1 MLTTINIVMSITRK
15 ILSFVGLPL
24 LIVFA
29 AVIAWSF
36 QKTGTATTE
45 KVEDTT
51 VSETT
56 ESTSKTNATWEQ
68 TENGWEPDGIAP
80 KCADPFKIAPP
91 TKNLS
96 AATSILYPGQKRGG
110 DYKPHG
116 GFRFGNSKNE
126 DIKVIIPIN
135 SNLVNASRYLAEED
149 GNNEVQ
155 YLLTFISPCGISYR
169 FDHVID
175 LVPKIQEVMDTLPKA
190 TSGDSRTTN
199 ITPQIEFEQGELVAN
214 GVGIKEGSNVFFDF
228 GMYDL
233 RQEKGYKTTSAE
245 FLKNHVGDENA
256 LNGFCW
262 FDLLPDADSTLVK
275 SLPPGSGETGK
286 TSDTCS

>member
-1 MLTTINIVMSITRK
+1 MSTTRK

-36 QKTGTATTE
+36 QKTGTITTE
-45 KVEDTT
+45 KVEDIT

-56 ESTSKTNATWEQ
+56 ETAKVQWKQ
-68 TENGWEPDGIAP
+68 GPDGWKPDGTAP
-80 KCADPFKIAPP
+80 KCAEPFKIITP

-96 AATSILYPGQKRGG
+96 AATNVLYPGQERGG

-116 GFRFGNSKNE
+116 GFRFDNNNNE
-126 DIKVIIPIN
+126 DIKTIIPID
-135 SNLVNASRYLAEED
+135 SNLVNASRYLAMED
-149 GNNEVQ
+149 GSNEVQ

-169 FDHVID
+169 FDHITD
-175 LVPKIQEVMDTLPKA
+175 LIPKIQEVMETLPKA
-190 TSGDSRTTN
+190 TPGDSRTTN
-199 ITPQIEFEQGELVAN
+199 IEPQIEFKQGELVGNSA
-214 GVGIKEGSNVFFDF
+214 GIKKNSNVFFDF

-233 RQEKGYKTTSAE
+233 REDGKFRTTNAE

-256 LNGFCW
+256 LNGICW
-262 FDLLPDADSTLVK
+262 FDFLPDADTALVK
-275 SLPPGSGETGK
+275 SLPPGSSETGK

>member
-1 MLTTINIVMSITRK
+1 MSTTRK

-36 QKTGTATTE
+36 QKTGTTGSVE

-56 ESTSKTNATWEQ
+56 ETAKVQWKQ
-68 TENGWEPDGIAP
+68 GINGWKPDRTAP
-80 KCADPFKIAPP
+80 KCVEPFKIITP

-96 AATSILYPGQKRGG
+96 SATGILYPGQERGG

-116 GFRFGNSKNE
+116 GFRFDNSKNE
-126 DIKVIIPIN
+126 DIKTIIPID
-135 SNLVNASRYLAEED
+135 SNLVNASRYISIED
-149 GNNEVQ
+149 GSNEVQ

-175 LVPKIQEVMDTLPKA
+175 LVPKIQEAMETLPKA
-190 TSGDSRTTN
+190 IPGDSRTTN
-199 ITPQIEFEQGELVAN
+199 ISPQIEFTQGEMVAN
-214 GVGIKEGSNVFFDF
+214 SVGIKKNNNVFFDF

-233 RQEKGYKTTSAE
+233 REDGKFRTTNAE

-256 LNGFCW
+256 LYGFCW
-262 FDLLPDADSTLVK
+262 FDLLPAADTALVK
-275 SLPPGSGETGK
+275 SLPPGSVVTGK
-286 TSDTCS
+286 TSDTCN